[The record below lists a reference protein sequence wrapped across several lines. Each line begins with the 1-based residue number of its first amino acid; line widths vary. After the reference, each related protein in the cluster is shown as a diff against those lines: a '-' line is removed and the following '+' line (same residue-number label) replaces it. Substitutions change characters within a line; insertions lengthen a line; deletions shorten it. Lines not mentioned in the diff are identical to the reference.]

1 MQLSRKKID
10 IAIAN
15 SGYNINQLAGR
26 AGISRQRLSIL
37 INQRDITP
45 ICAGKLAK
53 ALDVKVESLLLDE
66 D

>member
-15 SGYNINQLAGR
+15 SGYNINQLSER
-26 AGISRQRLSIL
+26 AGISRQRWNIL

-45 ICAGKLAK
+45 VCAGKVAR
-53 ALDVKVESLLLDE
+53 ALNVDVTELLE